1 MATPT
6 RSQDIKKLNVG
17 SVTPIEG
24 NRTEVPTEPI
34 AMSSAEST
42 PPWITNPITR
52 LVRDKYG
59 NWITR
64 PASDRY
70 GHIIQGAD
78 STWSFQQGGT
88 INKSQ
93 RGNVLTNREQHLVD
107 VSRLPKLSVPQVWSR
122 KLFGTGPKPVETGRT
137 FLNKAGEQA
146 PELGNRFIMPGGKD
160 VTTVTRPTNYGS
172 GWLTSQRNIQK
183 GDTTYVTPGRNT
195 PSAADLPR
203 YKSVFDNADGAI

>member
-6 RSQDIKKLNVG
+6 RSQDIKKSSVG

-34 AMSSAEST
+34 AMSSAEFT

-78 STWSFQQGGT
+78 STWSFQQGGQMPQGADKEQGGT
-88 INKSQ
+88 INKFQ
-93 RGNVLTNREQHLVD
+93 RGSKIVGEKKP
-107 VSRLPKLSVPQVWSR
+107 SW
-122 KLFGTGPKPVETGRT
+122 FGQLKEKYSNFITGT
-137 FLNKAGEQA
+137 Q
-146 PELGNRFIMPGGKD
+146 
-160 VTTVTRPTNYGS
+160 
-172 GWLTSQRNIQK
+172 
-183 GDTTYVTPGRNT
+183 T
-195 PSAADLPR
+195 PS
-203 YKSVFDNADGAI
+203 NARDQEDFSNLMNLQFRESQKQQ